1 MDGWA
6 DAANNYIE
14 GNERNGGADGAADIA
29 PVGRAVTIPPVSPG
43 ARIGQLLL
51 PVGAPTPANEGH
63 LSPPGHLHL
72 TRKPPSSTSAPGPNL
87 NSKP

>member
-14 GNERNGGADGAADIA
+14 GDERNGGADGAADIA

-63 LSPPGHLHL
+63 LSPRTH
-72 TRKPPSSTSAPGPNL
+72 APHPKTTVVNIC
-87 NSKP
+87 PRA

>member
-14 GNERNGGADGAADIA
+14 GNERNGGASGAGDIA
-29 PVGRAVTIPPVSPG
+29 PVGRGVTIPPVSPG

-63 LSPPGHLHL
+63 LSPGHLLL
-72 TRKPPSSTSAPGPNL
+72 TRKPPSSTSAPGPNP
-87 NSKP
+87 KQ